1 MINSLCPDYLTEMVP
16 RRANQIS
23 SYYIRKSDDYFIIRT
38 NSQLYYDSFLPSIF
52 REWNALPQACRGAI
66 ALESF
71 KRSFKRSFN
80 VEPTRKPSY
89 HFIVVIDT
97 TKLIMFD

>member
-1 MINSLCPDYLTEMVP
+1 MIPFYRLLLENGMLCLKPEEVL
-16 RRANQIS
+16 
-23 SYYIRKSDDYFIIRT
+23 
-38 NSQLYYDSFLPSIF
+38 
-52 REWNALPQACRGAI
+52 I

-97 TKLIMFD
+97 VKLIMFD